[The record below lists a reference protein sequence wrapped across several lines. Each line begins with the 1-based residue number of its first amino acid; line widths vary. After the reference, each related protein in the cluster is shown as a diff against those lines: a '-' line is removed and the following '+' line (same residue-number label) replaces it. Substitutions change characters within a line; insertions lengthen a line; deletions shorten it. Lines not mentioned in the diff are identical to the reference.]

1 MLARLIVAAWLLS
14 LPGDPERSGVMKY
27 CTGILSLLRSMRHH
41 DIAEEVRTAIKK
53 GRERYCEDL
62 ARDLVKASC
71 R

>member
-1 MLARLIVAAWLLS
+1 MFARLIVAAWLIN
-14 LPGDPERSGVMKY
+14 LPDDPNRSGIMKY
-27 CTGILSLLRSMRHH
+27 CTGILTLLRGMRHH

-62 ARDLVKASC
+62 ARDLVKQSC